1 MTKPQKIEGGME
13 ERIELLVR
21 KYLYVDPMTLRQWE
35 DTAKMWGDTCTVCGK
50 PMIPNK
56 YADEF
61 EKKILKLF
69 STEIEKAK
77 AEATEDVL
85 RMVGDILP
93 YSVGFTGRFYAL
105 KDELLNSKSK

>member
-1 MTKPQKIEGGME
+1 MTKPQKIEGGWE
-13 ERIELLVR
+13 QEFDELAVPDGDSEPDGQGGYTASYDRLVVTLT
-21 KYLYVDPMTLRQWE
+21 KEQDYVIRNF
-35 DTAKMWGDTCTVCGK
+35 
-50 PMIPNK
+50 I
-56 YADEF
+56 
-61 EKKILKLF
+61 
-69 STEIEKAK
+69 SSEIEKAK